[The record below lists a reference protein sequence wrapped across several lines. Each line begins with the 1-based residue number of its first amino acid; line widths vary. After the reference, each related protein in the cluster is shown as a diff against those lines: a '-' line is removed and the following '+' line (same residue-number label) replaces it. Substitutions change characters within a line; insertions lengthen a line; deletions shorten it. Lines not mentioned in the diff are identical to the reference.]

1 MYEVRCLRCDFT
13 AEVPKLGNVFRLEEE
28 HKAEA
33 GERHLLDWEEAGG
46 SAASGSTEVEGASE
60 D

>member
-13 AEVPKLGNVFRLEEE
+13 AEVPTLGAVFRLEVE
-28 HKAEA
+28 HRAET
-33 GERHLLDWEEAGG
+33 GERHILDWEEKGG
-46 SAASGSTEVEGASE
+46 SEASDSTEVEGASE